1 MSSSPGFWDTVRSW
15 ADSVGILS
23 PDAARPG
30 EKPHV
35 PEAVCANCP
44 ICQGAATVDQ
54 LDHDAIAD
62 YVDLAR
68 NVVLGLGSA
77 LASAA
82 EQRIQ
87 GESVESAS
95 LSDAPERESE
105 GTQPTKA
112 TGNTEPTRST
122 KATAPT
128 DATDPAAPR
137 APRRVKRKPRVQP
150 AEPADTEQS

>member
-1 MSSSPGFWDTVRSW
+1 MAASPGFWDTVRSW

-30 EKPHV
+30 EKPKV

-87 GESVESAS
+87 GEAVESGAP
-95 LSDAPERESE
+95 DAPAPEATHANESE
-105 GTQPTKA
+105 SPK
-112 TGNTEPTRST
+112 P
-122 KATAPT
+122 
-128 DATDPAAPR
+128 
-137 APRRVKRKPRVQP
+137 PRRVKRKPRPP
-150 AEPADTEQS
+150 AAEESTDPAPDQSPD